1 MRKEIAMNLNDCHL
15 LIDLYK
21 TKNITHT
28 ANNLYTSQPALTYRI
43 KQLEK
48 KYEIELIVRGSKGV
62 DFTDEGRILYEHAEQ
77 TLHNERLLV
86 DQLANL
92 AVEIRGTIAIGASGL
107 FSLYHLPKILNAFK
121 ELYPNIH
128 IQLKTGWSSEMKEAL
143 NAEDIHLAII
153 RGNYSLNAQ
162 KYTLCNEELFVVSK
176 NPFQKEDIPHL
187 PFITYKTDPP
197 LSLLIDKWW
206 RTNFQQ
212 PIHPSIETDQAATCK
227 EMVKYNVGI
236 AVLPGMSIEGEE
248 LYTISL
254 NEFGEDI
261 YYRETSLFYN
271 PFVENLRH
279 VKLFIDFLKS
289 HYNV

>member
-1 MRKEIAMNLNDCHL
+1 MNLNDCHL

-48 KYEIELIVRGSKGV
+48 KYEIELIVRGSKGI
-62 DFTDEGRILYEHAEQ
+62 DFTEEGRILYEHAEQ

-92 AVEIRGTIAIGASGL
+92 AEEIKGTISIGASGL
-107 FSLYHLPKILNAFK
+107 FALHHLPRILNAFK
-121 ELYPNIH
+121 ELYPNIN

-143 NAEDIHLAII
+143 NAEEIHLAII
-153 RGNYSLNAQ
+153 RGNYSLNA
-162 KYTLCNEELFVVSK
+162 KKCTLCNEELFIVSK

-197 LSLLIDKWW
+197 LSLIIDKWW
-206 RTNFQQ
+206 RTNFQK
-212 PIHPSIETDQAATCK
+212 PVHPSIETDQAATCK

-236 AVLPGMSIEGEE
+236 AVLPGISIEGEE
-248 LYTISL
+248 DLYTISL
-254 NEFGEDI
+254 NDFGEDI